1 MSQKLQ
7 KMGKNCNI
15 LKFSSE
21 TFLQFKKFLIE
32 NDTGYD
38 LCIFNY
44 LRFKRGREKKR
55 KLDHR
60 EYYQINDNH
69 GMGFVSIG

>member
-1 MSQKLQ
+1 MSQKLP
-7 KMGKNCNI
+7 KMGKICNI

-21 TFLQFKKFLIE
+21 TFCKFLIE

-44 LRFKRGREKKR
+44 LRLKRGREKKR